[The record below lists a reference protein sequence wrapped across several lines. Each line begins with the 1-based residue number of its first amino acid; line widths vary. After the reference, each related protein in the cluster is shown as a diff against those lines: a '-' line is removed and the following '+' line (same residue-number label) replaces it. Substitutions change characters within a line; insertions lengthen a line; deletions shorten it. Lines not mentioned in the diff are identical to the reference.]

1 MNKEYDGI
9 PGTPGDLFCDMLREA
24 QRERQLV
31 CIFRDP
37 CDLRRFAVGFVEAVS
52 DADYSL
58 QQIDPDGNPDGL
70 DIGSI
75 DDIIEIRKE
84 SRYARQIALLMEKE
98 EAPAEKPASPVQG
111 WNGKPHPESCLE
123 EALKRSMR
131 ERLVVNILLATGDD
145 ELRFY
150 GIVRGLTETHARI
163 DILSDDGEADGTS
176 VIRLDDIAGLQVN
189 TRDERKVAL
198 FNRHRMHLYL

>member
-1 MNKEYDGI
+1 
-9 PGTPGDLFCDMLREA
+9 MLLEA
-24 QRERQLV
+24 RQDKQLV
-31 CIFRDP
+31 CVFRDP
-37 CDLRRFAVGFVEAVS
+37 SDLRRFAVGFVVAVS
-52 DADYSL
+52 DNDYTL

-75 DDIIEIRKE
+75 DDIIEISKE
-84 SRYARQIALLMEKE
+84 SRYARQIALLMENKAE
-98 EAPAEKPASPVQG
+98 PANDKKNG
-111 WNGKPHPESCLE
+111 WDGRPNPDSCLE
-123 EALKRSMR
+123 DVMRRALTDQ
-131 ERLVVNILLATGDD
+131 LVVNLLVATGDD

-150 GIVRGLTETHARI
+150 GIVRELTETHTKI
-163 DILSDDGEADGTS
+163 DVLTDDGEPDGTT

>member
-1 MNKEYDGI
+1 MAD
-9 PGTPGDLFCDMLREA
+9 DLFCEILREA

-37 CDLRRFAVGFVEAVS
+37 SDLRRFAVGFVEAVS
-52 DADYSL
+52 DADYTL

-98 EAPAEKPASPVQG
+98 EEPAAKPAQG
-111 WNGKPHPESCLE
+111 WNGKPNPESCLDE
-123 EALKRSMR
+123 VLRKSMLDK
-131 ERLVVNILLATGDD
+131 LVVNVLLATGDD

-150 GIVRGLTETHARI
+150 GIVRELTDTHVRV
-163 DILSDDGEADGTS
+163 DVLSDDGEPDGTS
-176 VIRLDDIAGLQVN
+176 VIRIDDIAGLQVN
-189 TRDERKVAL
+189 TRDERKVAQ

>member
-1 MNKEYDGI
+1 MAD
-9 PGTPGDLFCDMLREA
+9 DLFCEILREA
-24 QRERQLV
+24 QKERQLV

-37 CDLRRFAVGFVEAVS
+37 SDLRRFAVGFVEAVS
-52 DADYSL
+52 DSDYTL

-98 EAPAEKPASPVQG
+98 EEPQARPAQG
-111 WNGKPHPESCLE
+111 WNGKPNPESCLDE
-123 EALKRSMR
+123 VLRRSMVD
-131 ERLVVNILLATGDD
+131 RLVVNVLLATGDD

-150 GIVRGLTETHARI
+150 GIVRELTDTHTRI
-163 DILSDDGEADGTS
+163 DVLSDDGEPDGTS

-189 TRDERKVAL
+189 TRDERKVAR

>member
-1 MNKEYDGI
+1 MRS
-9 PGTPGDLFCDMLREA
+9 DLFCEMLREA
-24 QRERQLV
+24 QKEKQLV

-37 CDLRRFAVGFVEAVS
+37 CDLRRFAVGFVQAVS
-52 DADYSL
+52 DADYTL

-70 DIGSI
+70 DIGSV

-98 EAPAEKPASPVQG
+98 EDPQAKPTQG
-111 WNGKPHPESCLE
+111 WNGKPHPESCLDE
-123 EALKRSMR
+123 VLKHAMQ
-131 ERLVVNILLATGDD
+131 ERLVVNVLLATGDD
-145 ELRFY
+145 ELRFF
-150 GIVRGLTETHARI
+150 GIVRELTETHTRI
-163 DILSDDGEADGTS
+163 DILSDDGEPDGTS

>member
-1 MNKEYDGI
+1 MPD
-9 PGTPGDLFCDMLREA
+9 DLFCEILREA
-24 QRERQLV
+24 QREKQLV

-37 CDLRRFAVGFVEAVS
+37 SDLRRFAVGFVEAVS
-52 DADYSL
+52 DSDYTL

-98 EAPAEKPASPVQG
+98 EEPAITKPAQG
-111 WNGKPHPESCLE
+111 WSGTPNPESCLDE
-123 EALKRSMR
+123 VLRRSLI
-131 ERLVVNILLATGDD
+131 EKLVVNILLATGDD

-150 GIVRGLTETHARI
+150 GIVRELTDTHVRV
-163 DILSDDGEADGTS
+163 DVLSDDGEPDGTS
-176 VIRLDDIAGLQVN
+176 VVRLDDIAGLQVN

>member
-1 MNKEYDGI
+1 MRS
-9 PGTPGDLFCDMLREA
+9 DLFCEMLREA
-24 QRERQLV
+24 QKDRQLV

-37 CDLRRFAVGFVEAVS
+37 CDLRRFAVGFVQAVS
-52 DADYSL
+52 DADYTL
-58 QQIDPDGNPDGL
+58 QQIDPDGNPDGI

-84 SRYARQIALLMEKE
+84 SRYARQITLLMEKE
-98 EAPAEKPASPVQG
+98 EDPQAKPTQG
-111 WNGKPHPESCLE
+111 WNGKPHPESCLD
-123 EALKRSMR
+123 EALKHAMK

-145 ELRFY
+145 ELRFF
-150 GIVRGLTETHARI
+150 GIVRELTETHTRI
-163 DILSDDGEADGTS
+163 DILSDDGEPDGTS

>member
-1 MNKEYDGI
+1 MAD
-9 PGTPGDLFCDMLREA
+9 DLFCDILKEA

-37 CDLRRFAVGFVEAVS
+37 SDLRRFAVGFVEAVS
-52 DADYSL
+52 DADYTL

-84 SRYARQIALLMEKE
+84 SRYARQIALLMETDE
-98 EAPAEKPASPVQG
+98 EPSKQPQG
-111 WNGKPHPESCLE
+111 WNGKPHPESCLDE
-123 EALKRSMR
+123 VLRRSMQDK
-131 ERLVVNILLATGDD
+131 LVVNILLATGDD

-150 GIVRGLTETHARI
+150 GIVRELTDTPARI
-163 DILSDDGEADGTS
+163 DVVSDDGEPDGTS

>member
-1 MNKEYDGI
+1 MAD
-9 PGTPGDLFCDMLREA
+9 DLFCEILREA
-24 QRERQLV
+24 QREKQLV

-37 CDLRRFAVGFVEAVS
+37 LDLRRFAVGFVAAVS
-52 DADYSL
+52 DSDYSL
-58 QQIDPDGNPDGL
+58 QQIDPDGNPDGI

-98 EAPAEKPASPVQG
+98 EAEKAEKSEQRDWWNSSPS
-111 WNGKPHPESCLE
+111 PESCLDE
-123 EALKRSMR
+123 VLKRSIA
-131 ERLVVNILLATGDD
+131 EKLVVNVLLATGED

-150 GIVRGLTETHARI
+150 GIVREITDSHARI
-163 DILSDDGEADGTS
+163 DVLTDDGEPDGTS
-176 VIRLDDIAGLQVN
+176 VVRIEDIAGLQVN
-189 TRDERKVAL
+189 TRDERKVTL